1 MDNNA
6 SHIPANAEQF
16 KIKDF
21 TAFLY
26 KGILGICLLPNTM
39 SVVQPL
45 DQGIIA
51 CLKRKWRPKLVS
63 WLLEKAGQGRDK
75 LGQLAS
81 PDVKAGYV
89 VGTGCTEGHS

>member
-26 KGILGICLLPNTM
+26 KGILGICLPPNTM
-39 SVVQPL
+39 SVMQPL

-51 CLKRKWRPKLVS
+51 CLKRKWRVVAAGEGGAGAGYA
-63 WLLEKAGQGRDK
+63 WLAGFSK
-75 LGQLAS
+75 YE
-81 PDVKAGYV
+81 AGYV
-89 VGTGCTEGHS
+89 VGAGCTEGHS

>member
-26 KGILGICLLPNTM
+26 KGILGICLPPNTM
-39 SVVQPL
+39 SVMQPL

-51 CLKRKWRPKLVS
+51 CLKRKWRVVA
-63 WLLEKAGQGRDK
+63 AGEG
-75 LGQLAS
+75 G
-81 PDVKAGYV
+81 AG
-89 VGTGCTEGHS
+89 EG